1 MVGTKTP
8 RNFIMT
14 HRILITPLAN
24 QDIDA
29 HVNYHGARDIRF
41 VLENDSSLD

>member
-24 QDIDA
+24 QDINA
-29 HVNYHGARDIRF
+29 HVNYG
-41 VLENDSSLD
+41 SSG